1 MGLYTAADLTPLPAQ
16 AGRWDVVSSAPV
28 DYEALA
34 QQARSSTP
42 APKWQLLSSS
52 TTQRGRI
59 LEVGSG
65 AVRNADSAKQAQVAF
80 EEVVLEV
87 MLVLALGGGLL
98 WVLKTGR
105 KTNSQTPQG
114 TAASLAGGPPYGGQP
129 GTAVAVGAVRQG
141 NATAQGSPEAA
152 PPGKTNRQ
160 LPGQADAV
168 SALRQNLLCK
178 VLGNE
183 SVCNRL
189 IDFEKETHTNAS
201 YEELIGRAIE
211 RWERD
216 NR

>member
-98 WVLKTGR
+98 WVLKTGG